1 MFEGVDY
8 HNQSK
13 HFLYTANPGPTL
25 NLPDYVIKK
34 LHCDKYFLEKKRFFA
49 KKDYNYLLDVVGTNL
64 NIADQKSETA

>member
-25 NLPDYVIKK
+25 NLPDYMQN
-34 LHCDKYFLEKKRFFA
+34 RFSNDAAQIHYDNMPMQYTSIF
-49 KKDYNYLLDVVGTNL
+49 
-64 NIADQKSETA
+64 Q